1 MSTARQV
8 VGFTP
13 RREKIVLNEVKG
25 FHEEKDYL
33 KSSEKKT
40 RSRSKENKRE
50 ITKSPSRMLLEEL

>member
-1 MSTARQV
+1 M
-8 VGFTP
+8 
-13 RREKIVLNEVKG
+13 LNEVKG